1 MLLEEKQLQALRDL
15 MPAAPTLPPL
25 PATAA
30 AAAHSRS
37 ESVEGL
43 LGEAALGGG
52 DMLRRSVEVWG
63 LQQAGSGGSSS
74 GAPPGNRGEPSSAPW
89 GSATSASAA
98 AVVASGPF
106 AVPAQVRAHKGR
118 GMAGGV
124 GGAMYRCMVLAVPA
138 QLLGVAGLSPYLVHT
153 LSAAAA
159 CGFQT
164 LAVFHTYLYFTLTPP
179 LS

>member
-1 MLLEEKQLQALRDL
+1 
-15 MPAAPTLPPL
+15 MPAAPTLPHL

-63 LQQAGSGGSSS
+63 LQQAGSGGGSSN
-74 GAPPGNRGEPSSAPW
+74 GAPPGNRSEPSSAPW

-106 AVPAQVRAHKGR
+106 AVPAQVRAHRGR

-124 GGAMYRCMVLAVPA
+124 GGAMYRRMVLAVPA

-164 LAVFHTYLYFTLTPP
+164 LTVFHTYLYFTLTPP